1 MRKAGVAAIVL
12 AGLGCFAAAPPASA
26 QEETVWLCAP
36 QIESNPCYESL
47 ETTVHS
53 PEGDSRVENPP
64 LERRPKIDCFYV
76 YPTVSEQPS
85 ANSDRSIEEQ
95 QTAIARYQAA
105 RFSQRCRV
113 YAPMYRQRTLAAIQ
127 YPPEQQAQALR
138 VAYEDIRAAW
148 NDYLANHNRGRGFV
162 LIGHSQGTTM
172 LRQLVRM
179 EIDPRAAVRRRMV
192 SAILLGANVTVRR
205 GDVAGGD
212 FQHVPTCTRPRQTG
226 CVIAYSAFNEPP
238 PSNSRF
244 GRPVA
249 GRDGNP
255 FEFPTGP
262 DYEVVCAN
270 PAALR
275 GGTAPLATYQRSE
288 PFPGV
293 IGVLLVQMYGGPPP
307 SAPTPWVQPQDHY
320 TGRCVN
326 ENDATVL
333 MIEPIGSARKLNP
346 SPDASWGLH
355 LADVNIALGNLV
367 DVVGSQERAYL
378 KRAKRKRWHRRGTR
392 YR

>member
-1 MRKAGVAAIVL
+1 MRLARVVIVVSAAVL
-12 AGLGCFAAAPPASA
+12 ALAPSASA
-26 QEETVWLCAP
+26 QEDTVWLCAP
-36 QIESNPCYESL
+36 HVDPNPCYESL
-47 ETTVHS
+47 ETTIYT
-53 PEGDSRVENPP
+53 PEGESYLDHPP
-64 LERRPKIDCFYV
+64 LARRPKIDCFYV
-76 YPTVSEQPS
+76 YPTVSEQQG

-113 YAPMYRQRTLAAIQ
+113 YAPVYRQRTLAAIQ
-127 YPPEQQAQALR
+127 YPAEQQAEALR
-138 VAYEDIRAAW
+138 VAFEDIRAAW
-148 NDYLANHNRGRGFV
+148 RDYLRNYNRRRGVV

-172 LRQLVRM
+172 LRQLLRT
-179 EIDPRAAVRRRMV
+179 EIEPRRRVRRRLV
-192 SAILLGANVTVRR
+192 SALLLGGNVTVRR
-205 GDVAGGD
+205 GSVLGGD
-212 FQHVPTCTRPRQTG
+212 FQHVPTCTRRRQTG
-226 CVIAYSAFNEPP
+226 CVIAYSTYNEPP

-244 GRPVA
+244 GRAAP

-255 FEFPTGP
+255 FNFPTGP

-275 GGTAPLATYQRSE
+275 GGSAPLTTYQRSE
-288 PFPGV
+288 PFPGL

-307 SAPTPWVQPQDHY
+307 SASTPWLQPRDHY

-346 SPDASWGLH
+346 SPDSSWGLH

-367 DVVGSQERAYL
+367 DVVTSQERAYL
-378 KRAKRKRWHRRGTR
+378 RKLKRERRRRGNR
-392 YR
+392 